1 MSNVNQTSGNCN
13 SSTRRTNTTP
23 KVRTTPNRPKPE
35 SGTGPRI
42 KR

>member
-1 MSNVNQTSGNCN
+1 MSNTNQNSDNGS